1 MAELPPDQNNNPHL
15 RAQLKRDRDANE
27 RFQAGDATVKA
38 ARIGPRYTMEPHTR
52 RDGTQDQIGMPD
64 GQDPTSVMD
73 PLAYREEHSHS
84 GRSSYKAVPNVD
96 DPKFAGVD
104 PHYPYANFNEGLRS
118 LGTDPWH
125 NVRKGGAYDPAQ
137 CVIS

>member
-73 PLAYREEHSHS
+73 PLAYREEHRHGESW
-84 GRSSYKAVPNVD
+84 GRVRAVVNVD

-104 PHYPYANFNEGLRS
+104 PHYPYANFNEGLSRM
-118 LGTDPWH
+118 GRDPWH
-125 NVRKGGAYDPAQ
+125 NVRKGGAE